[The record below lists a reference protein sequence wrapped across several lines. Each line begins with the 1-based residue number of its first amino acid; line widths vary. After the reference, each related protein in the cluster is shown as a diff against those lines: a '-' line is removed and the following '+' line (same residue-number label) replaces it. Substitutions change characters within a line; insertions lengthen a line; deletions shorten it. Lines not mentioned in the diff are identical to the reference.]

1 MKYHLISNLIKS
13 RNVSQRPTARLAAP
27 RVNVLRVK
35 AGAVYGSPDRT

>member
-13 RNVSQRPTARLAAP
+13 RNVSQRPTARLAP

-35 AGAVYGSPDRT
+35 AEAVYGSPDRT